1 MFISDFTFLRSKKGC
16 TNYIKTPARKH
27 SRTQT
32 QEKSSNHVN
41 INPWL
46 FFELINY
53 IPKPIAPK
61 KQSLPFIGKRTW
73 ASLVAEK
80 TNNIT
85 ALGCCGLV
93 EKWDIKQGNNYKTI
107 YQLLQSDLLIPKWR
121 SLKPQK
127 RALVDPN
134 EVTVKKLVPGD
145 SSRDLFITSLLEVTY
160 LTFEFGSRSPSHPK
174 RGTSRITW

>member
-127 RALVDPN
+127 EGTCGSKRGHCEEAGTRWFKPWPFYHFFVGGHLLNLWVR
-134 EVTVKKLVPGD
+134 VTV
-145 SSRDLFITSLLEVTY
+145 T
-160 LTFEFGSRSPSHPK
+160 
-174 RGTSRITW
+174 